1 MARRLGQLF
10 VFCFAALQLSACPCG
25 CLEHNGWFVL
35 YEDLLFGNE
44 KIADS
49 IDEEEVRQA
58 SHVSQSSC
66 GHSHSHTLQATT
78 TTPATHAVGS
88 HEGEHGHCVNVFI
101 RGSASGLLSKGSM
114 TSGNLNLPAAMS
126 TAELTCIANAHN
138 ASASCARFS
147 PASPGAIAPP
157 VCALHQVFLI

>member
-44 KIADS
+44 KTANLS
-49 IDEEEVRQA
+49 VFDETRQT
-58 SHVSQSSC
+58 SHIVKTKC
-66 GHSHSHTLQATT
+66 GHSHNHES
-78 TTPATHAVGS
+78 AVLHLAGC
-88 HEGEHGHCVNVFI
+88 HDCEHGQCVNVFI
-101 RGSASGLLSKGSM
+101 RGSASDLLSKGSLM
-114 TSGNLNLPAAMS
+114 GGNAKLPAAMS
-126 TAELTCIANAHN
+126 TADATCLVDAHN
-138 ASASCARFS
+138 ASNSCTRFS
-147 PASPGAIAPP
+147 SASPGAIAPP